1 MLQSIRD
8 KSKGWLAYLIVGFIS
23 IPFLFWGIQQ
33 YIGVG
38 GELVAATV
46 NDTEISMRNFQ
57 RSLQQQQQQMR
68 TMFGGKV
75 PAEMLQGS
83 AIQQSVVSNMVREE
97 LLRQYSTDKGLRV
110 SDNQLLNEIRG
121 QEAFQEEGRFSKQ
134 KYERLLEQQR
144 LTKSGLVG
152 SGDVYKRQ
160 QLDQFQGSLGSSAFI
175 SASSQKDFLGLKGQK
190 RKIDYLVFD

>member
-57 RSLQQQQQQMR
+57 RSLQQ
-68 TMFGGKV
+68 
-75 PAEMLQGS
+75 
-83 AIQQSVVSNMVREE
+83 
-97 LLRQYSTDKGLRV
+97 
-110 SDNQLLNEIRG
+110 
-121 QEAFQEEGRFSKQ
+121 
-134 KYERLLEQQR
+134 
-144 LTKSGLVG
+144 
-152 SGDVYKRQ
+152 
-160 QLDQFQGSLGSSAFI
+160 
-175 SASSQKDFLGLKGQK
+175 
-190 RKIDYLVFD
+190 